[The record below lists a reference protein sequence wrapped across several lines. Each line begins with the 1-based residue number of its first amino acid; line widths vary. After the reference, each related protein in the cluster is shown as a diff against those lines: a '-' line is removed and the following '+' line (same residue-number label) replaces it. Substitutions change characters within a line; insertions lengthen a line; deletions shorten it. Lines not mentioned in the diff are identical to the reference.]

1 MTEARRQSG
10 SSEHSKTSPRLE
22 VARRLGVVACI
33 AAAVAT
39 AALKLEDVL
48 GVFDGRADANSA
60 QTYSQR
66 THTHPEWSPA
76 AGRVLENARLWMP
89 EDATYRVVFGP
100 AFDRHRSSDFTYLLL
115 VGFLLPRRP
124 STSDSAP
131 WVFCYGC
138 DEHTLGD
145 RFKILSRTAGGPW
158 FGRIVP

>member
-1 MTEARRQSG
+1 MTEARRESEPSG
-10 SSEHSKTSPRLE
+10 YAKPGSWLQ
-22 VARRLGVVACI
+22 VVRRLGVVVCI

-39 AALKLEDVL
+39 AALELEDAL
-48 GVFDGRADANSA
+48 GVFDGRADANSE

-89 EDATYRVVFGP
+89 ESARYRLVFGP
-100 AFDRHRSSDFTYLLL
+100 AFDRHRSSDFSYLLL
-115 VGFLLPRRP
+115 VDFLLPRRP